1 MNEVG
6 LNSNHTSCCWVGR
19 NENHGVHWETEGNIH
34 SRTHLRK
41 WKGENFFFFKCCI
54 FKAQNWKIS
63 DHSKSNEVCRN
74 NHHLSR
80 TGSSGSIDAEVAK
93 SLISWLKRTNQKK
106 EEETSGSQVFCSSV
120 SEGYWKTWTTGEYNK
135 IWWGSNFLIRS
146 TYRLGLTT

>member
-6 LNSNHTSCCWVGR
+6 LNSNHISCCWVAR

-34 SRTHLRK
+34 GRIHLRK
-41 WKGENFFFFKCCI
+41 RKGENFFLKCCV
-54 FKAQNWKIS
+54 FEAWNWKIS
-63 DHSKSNEVCRN
+63 YHSKSNEVRRN

-80 TGSSGSIDAEVAK
+80 TESSRSIHAEVAK
-93 SLISWLKRTNQKK
+93 SLISWLKHTNQKK

-120 SEGYWKTWTTGEYNK
+120 PEGYWKTWTTGERNK

-146 TYRLGLTT
+146 THSLGLTT